1 MLALGAIAR
10 IAGPFWAVTGYYTF
24 GALAVFGSTAVLFL
38 ASLGASYQI
47 WHDLAPTAAPRL
59 AVQYST
65 ARGGNGGGNG
75 GGRERPTG
83 ARSREQR
90 VDAALSPF
98 NTLSS
103 IHDARS
109 PRLTGIDP
117 ISPFALPEE
126 HA

>member
-1 MLALGAIAR
+1 MGIMLALGAIAR
-10 IAGPFWAVTGYYTF
+10 IAGPFWAVTGYYAF

-38 ASLGASYQI
+38 ISLGASYQI
-47 WHDLAPTAAPRL
+47 WHDLAPTAAEPRL
-59 AVQYST
+59 GVQYST
-65 ARGGNGGGNG
+65 ARGGNGGG
-75 GGRERPTG
+75 RERQTG
-83 ARSREQR
+83 RKSPRAEP
-90 VDAALSPF
+90 LSPF